1 MKTQHLITV
10 FTLFLLFGT
19 VPVSAQQQDT
29 LKIYLIETSDGN
41 QFSGRIISENQ
52 EKLEL
57 LTEKFG
63 KLVIAKED
71 IVKITELTPEKIVQG
86 KLWLENTQ
94 SSRYFWSP
102 NGYGL
107 KKGEGYYQNIWILW
121 NQASF
126 GITDYFSLGFGLIP
140 LFLFGADAIEYSPVW
155 VVPKFSLPV
164 IKDKFNIGAGL
175 LAGNVGLQKDA
186 GFGIAY
192 GLGTL
197 GNRNSNITL
206 GLGYGFAAGN
216 WAKSPMINIGFM
228 ARTGPKGYILS
239 ENYFIRIENESLLL
253 FSFGGRTL
261 TKTVGIDY
269 GLFIPIIESMEA
281 LVGLPWLG
289 LTIPFKQG
297 KMK

>member
-19 VPVSAQQQDT
+19 VPVFAQQQDT
-29 LKIYLIETSDGN
+29 LKVYLIETSDGN

-71 IVKITELTPEKIVQG
+71 IVRITELTPEKIVQG

-107 KKGEGYYQNIWILW
+107 TKGEGYYQNIWILW

-155 VVPKFSLPV
+155 VVPKFSIPV

-206 GLGYGFAAGN
+206 GLGYGFAAGK

-239 ENYFIRIENESLLL
+239 ENYFIRIENESILL

-269 GLFIPIIESMEA
+269 GLFIPIIEDMES
-281 LVGLPWLG
+281 LIGLPWLG
-289 LTIPFKQG
+289 LTIPFKQR
-297 KMK
+297 KIK